1 MNERRSWCAL
11 DGTVIDIR
19 SDIFSSKSPKGTL
32 GSGPAAGIRVLRRLS
47 RCDWRKSSPQRD
59 CVGSC
64 GRWLPPSGRVISAAF
79 LAALRAPSRSI
90 AFRFSN

>member
-19 SDIFSSKSPKGTL
+19 SDIFSSKSPKGTS
-32 GSGPAAGIRVLRRLS
+32 GSGAAAGILRLS
-47 RCDWRKSSPQRD
+47 RCDWRKSSPQSD
-59 CVGSC
+59 CGGSY
-64 GRWLPPSGRVISAAF
+64 GRWLPPSGRVNSAAF
-79 LAALRAPSRSI
+79 LAALRASSRSI